1 MIRPMIHNDLPVVMA
16 LAALMHFESPRFSQY
31 YFEHDKVKQLLR
43 TAIDN
48 QQDYCALVCT
58 TNDVVV
64 GGFLGTAYSQWFSE
78 DRVAADLALFVQQ
91 DKRGGIAAM
100 RLIKAYEAWARDI
113 GVMTISL
120 GVSTG
125 VHHDRTLALYET
137 MGFEEPSVAL
147 QKRLT

>member
-31 YFEHDKVKQLLR
+31 YFDHDKVKQLLR

-64 GGFLGTAYSQWFSE
+64 GGFRDTI
-78 DRVAADLALFVQQ
+78 RVLPVVF
-91 DKRGGIAAM
+91 RGSCRG
-100 RLIKAYEAWARDI
+100 
-113 GVMTISL
+113 
-120 GVSTG
+120 
-125 VHHDRTLALYET
+125 
-137 MGFEEPSVAL
+137 
-147 QKRLT
+147 